1 MYYGTAFGAL
11 SADETLGPAQPPPQE
26 DPAWVGPVLIA
37 GLLVVVGFAV
47 YANYKVSSK
56 IVEKEGA
63 RGLLG
68 YEAGKT
74 GLGMLERATGAR

>member
-11 SADETLGPAQPPPQE
+11 SADDTTLEPPLPPQE
-26 DPAWVGPVLIA
+26 TPIWVPVLLT
-37 GLLVVVGFAV
+37 GLLVVAGFAV

-68 YEAGKT
+68 YEAGRT
-74 GLGMLERATGAR
+74 GLSMLERASR